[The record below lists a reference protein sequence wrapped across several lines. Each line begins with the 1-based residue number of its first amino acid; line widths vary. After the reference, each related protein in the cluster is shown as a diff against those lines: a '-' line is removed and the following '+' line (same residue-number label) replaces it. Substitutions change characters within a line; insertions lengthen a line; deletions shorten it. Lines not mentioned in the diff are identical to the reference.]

1 MGERTIAAPPEQ
13 IAMNAPLPHAHLASG
28 GGATGGIAASFTKR
42 YEAGPEIQAHEL
54 RLPGRAGITVLF
66 GPSGSGK
73 TTVLRCLA
81 GLERPDE
88 GTVCCDGSVWS
99 DAARA
104 VFVPPRRRHLGFVPQ
119 DYALFPHLSVER
131 NIAYGVHDLSGPEQR
146 VRVTELIRWLGLE
159 GLEQRLPRALSG
171 GQQQRVALARAVAP
185 HPRWLLL
192 DEPLS
197 ALDAPTRT
205 RLRGDLRRL
214 LCQLG
219 IPTLLVTHDR
229 LEAMALG
236 DHLIVMDAG
245 KIVQQGTV
253 PDVFSRPASLAVAG
267 IVAVETV
274 HPGSIVERRE
284 GLVKVAVGHATL
296 TAVDPDWTPE
306 TLEVYVCIRG
316 EDVILTQ
323 AQDARSSPRNR
334 LEGIVRSISPE
345 GPMARVG
352 LDCGF
357 PLTALLTKQ
366 ACEELSLREYDRVVV
381 LIKAPH
387 IHLIPHA
394 GPY

>member
-1 MGERTIAAPPEQ
+1 MSHRVPAAHSPFESVGTDG
-13 IAMNAPLPHAHLASG
+13 IT
-28 GGATGGIAASFTKR
+28 ATFRKR
-42 YEAGPEIQAHEL
+42 FDAGPEIQVREL
-54 RLPGRAGITVLF
+54 RLPGRPGITVLF

-88 GTVCCDGSVWS
+88 GGVWCDGAVWS

-104 VFVPPRRRHLGFVPQ
+104 VFTPPRRRRLGFVPQ

-131 NIAYGVHDLSGPEQR
+131 NIAYGAHELPAPERRAR
-146 VRVTELIRWLGLE
+146 VAEMMRWLGLQ

-171 GQQQRVALARAVAP
+171 GQQQRVALARAVAR

-197 ALDAPTRT
+197 ALDSPTRT
-205 RLRGDLRRL
+205 RLRGELRGL
-214 LCQLG
+214 LRQLG

-229 LEAMALG
+229 FEAMALG
-236 DHLIVMDAG
+236 DQLIVMDAG
-245 KIVQQGTV
+245 RIVQQGTV
-253 PDVFSRPASLAVAG
+253 PEVFSRPANLAVAG

-274 HPGSIVERRE
+274 HPGSMVERGQ
-284 GLVKVAVGHATL
+284 GLARVAVGQAIL
-296 TAVDPDWTPE
+296 TAIDPDWTPDIR
-306 TLEVYVCIRG
+306 EVYVCIRG
-316 EDVILTQ
+316 EDVILTRESE
-323 AQDARSSPRNR
+323 ARSSPRNR
-334 LEGIVRSISPE
+334 LVAKVRSISPE

-366 ACEELSLREYDRVVV
+366 ACEEMSLTEDAVVRV

-394 GPY
+394 GPF

>member
-1 MGERTIAAPPEQ
+1 MSHRVPAAHSPFESVGTDG
-13 IAMNAPLPHAHLASG
+13 IT
-28 GGATGGIAASFTKR
+28 ATFRIRFD
-42 YEAGPEIQAHEL
+42 AGPEIQVREL
-54 RLPGRAGITVLF
+54 RLPGRPGITVLF

-88 GTVCCDGSVWS
+88 GVVWCDGAVWS
-99 DAARA
+99 DAART
-104 VFVPPRRRHLGFVPQ
+104 VFTPPRRRRLGFVPQ

-131 NIAYGVHDLSGPEQR
+131 NIAYGVHELPAPERRAR
-146 VRVTELIRWLGLE
+146 VAEMMRWLGLQ

-171 GQQQRVALARAVAP
+171 GQQQRVALARAVAR

-197 ALDAPTRT
+197 ALDSPTRT
-205 RLRGDLRRL
+205 RLRGELRGL
-214 LCQLG
+214 LRQLG

-229 LEAMALG
+229 FEAMALG
-236 DHLIVMDAG
+236 DQLIVMDAG
-245 KIVQQGTV
+245 RIVQQGTV
-253 PDVFSRPASLAVAG
+253 PEVFSHPANLAVAG

-274 HPGSIVERRE
+274 HPGSIVERGQ
-284 GLVKVAVGHATL
+284 GLARVAVGQAIL
-296 TAVDPDWTPE
+296 TAIDPDWTPDIR
-306 TLEVYVCIRG
+306 EVYVCIRG
-316 EDVILTQ
+316 EDVILTRESE
-323 AQDARSSPRNR
+323 ARSSPRNR
-334 LEGIVRSISPE
+334 LAAKVRSISPE

-366 ACEELSLREYDRVVV
+366 ACAEMSLTEDAVVRV

-387 IHLIPHA
+387 IHLIPHGGA
-394 GPY
+394 